1 MNKFLKSIDINGKEF
16 SFNIDG
22 ESTYRTIPGAIFSIF
37 TYIAFL
43 LLTWYFGQDIYQKES
58 PSILVQTGYLND
70 YPSDI
75 SNISN
80 NFMALGMKA
89 HSTKSGTNVPIIDP
103 RILIPIIHYT
113 DISFDSSGSSH
124 INALTSDLMKN
135 CSTYN
140 LDPNIYNIMNSYCF
154 DYNNTFGGNSDT
166 TYLKL
171 FTQTFAKCSNLNTL
185 NLTCSTEKEINDLYN
200 YFVLTP

>member
-43 LLTWYFGQDIYQKES
+43 LLTWYFGQDIYKKES

-70 YPSDI
+70 YPSGI

-80 NFMALGMKA
+80 NFMAIGMKA
-89 HSTKSGTNVPIIDP
+89 HDPTGTNVQINDP
-103 RILIPIIHYT
+103 RIIIPIIYYS
-113 DISFDSSGSSH
+113 DFNFDSSGSTH
-124 INALTSDLMKN
+124 INTITSD
-135 CSTYN
+135 
-140 LDPNIYNIMNSYCF
+140 IEINSI
-154 DYNNTFGGNSDT
+154 
-166 TYLKL
+166 K
-171 FTQTFAKCSNLNTL
+171 SNLN
-185 NLTCSTEKEINDLYN
+185 N
-200 YFVLTP
+200 